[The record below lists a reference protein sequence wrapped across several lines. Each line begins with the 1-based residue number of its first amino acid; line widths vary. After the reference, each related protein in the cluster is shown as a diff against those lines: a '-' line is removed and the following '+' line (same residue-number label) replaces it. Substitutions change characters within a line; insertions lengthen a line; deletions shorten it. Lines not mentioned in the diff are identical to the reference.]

1 MKSICI
7 HHTLKMNR
15 NRFPCI
21 ILLIHFTVLISA
33 LIPKPYEYNQ
43 TTTIL
48 CNIDETLQFIHDYHS
63 CFILMESLKRFYE
76 HLTINN
82 PPSLASNDIASCFI
96 TSLSVDIEQSCDET
110 ENKLWPYDMMDESYM
125 VNITDG
131 IIEISSQ
138 EIWGTLHALETILQ
152 LVYRSESDSVIYQ
165 GVVNDVPI
173 FTHRGI
179 MIDTAR
185 HFLSIS
191 EIEKMIDAMSM
202 VKMNTL
208 HWHVTDDE
216 SFPYSFFSYPELS
229 TWGSYDDKSTV
240 YLPDEVN
247 ALLEYA
253 RLRGVRVIPEFQT
266 PAHTMRWNLLNIPL
280 LTRCF
285 KGDEPDFAYGPMN
298 PTENITYTFLSRIFN
313 EVLTAFPDSMIH
325 LGGSDVSYDCWKSN
339 PFIRNFMNDNGY
351 GDDYT
356 KLESYYFQR
365 LMTTILG
372 ANSSEWTTSP
382 IVWQDVFENGF
393 REETPVVI
401 HLYKPD
407 WAQILDEVTK
417 TGYRAIL
424 SSCWDLSAVEPGD
437 DWKKVY
443 ECDLISFE
451 ATDEQLSLII
461 GGEALLWG
469 QYIDDANLFTETWPL
484 AAAVAERLWSQ
495 EQSETDEFAQRLHQL
510 RCQMLKRGWPAQV
523 ITGPGFCYP

>member
-1 MKSICI
+1 M
-7 HHTLKMNR
+7 
-15 NRFPCI
+15 
-21 ILLIHFTVLISA
+21 ISA

-82 PPSLASNDIASCFI
+82 PTSLASNDIASCFI

-110 ENKLWPYDMMDESYM
+110 ENKLWPSDMMDESYM

-152 LVYRSESDSVIYQ
+152 LVYRSESDSKVIYQ

-229 TWGSYDDKSTV
+229 T
-240 YLPDEVN
+240 
-247 ALLEYA
+247 
-253 RLRGVRVIPEFQT
+253 
-266 PAHTMRWNLLNIPL
+266 
-280 LTRCF
+280 
-285 KGDEPDFAYGPMN
+285 
-298 PTENITYTFLSRIFN
+298 
-313 EVLTAFPDSMIH
+313 
-325 LGGSDVSYDCWKSN
+325 
-339 PFIRNFMNDNGY
+339 
-351 GDDYT
+351 
-356 KLESYYFQR
+356 
-365 LMTTILG
+365 
-372 ANSSEWTTSP
+372 
-382 IVWQDVFENGF
+382 
-393 REETPVVI
+393 
-401 HLYKPD
+401 
-407 WAQILDEVTK
+407 
-417 TGYRAIL
+417 
-424 SSCWDLSAVEPGD
+424 
-437 DWKKVY
+437 
-443 ECDLISFE
+443 
-451 ATDEQLSLII
+451 
-461 GGEALLWG
+461 
-469 QYIDDANLFTETWPL
+469 
-484 AAAVAERLWSQ
+484 
-495 EQSETDEFAQRLHQL
+495 
-510 RCQMLKRGWPAQV
+510 
-523 ITGPGFCYP
+523 